1 MPSLLTRSANEVAMQ
16 FPESSAII
24 AGHRLLRGAIAM
36 RKACLAA
43 AVLLALSGTGGIS
56 LAAET
61 QPVPAPAPAQA
72 AAAPNI
78 LVSGVPQGAPA
89 VQAII
94 DAAYK
99 QVAAAAGNP
108 SELTHAQW
116 QSVVDAVNAALKGA
130 GFAGAHA
137 YLPEQVVAFQVHE
150 PAEAV
155 AQTAPAAPPAPAIAT
170 TPTKVLPPVRE
181 RSSEQG
187 QTQQIA
193 VRGFSVEGVGE
204 HPGYGITPASIQQ
217 LLDAQLAKL
226 GGSASQPAQLDFD
239 QLQGVADAVTD
250 RYRKA
255 GFIVSTAYLP
265 AQTVGPDDIVHLQVL
280 EGRIGKIEVQGNK
293 HYRSWVIAAPAQ
305 KLRGKPLQQRDIDE
319 ALLYDRDLP
328 GVSVSS
334 TFQPGEHTGETDL
347 IMVAREAKRP
357 YTFSLGLNNY
367 GTSLTGRYRA
377 EAGFTWNDPLGIG
390 DQLAAAIEYAFD
402 PHQNTYGTLN
412 YSVPTVTVPGL
423 SGVVGASRSELQLN
437 TGPFAAL
444 DVRGP
449 TTQYFAGAEW
459 KFENSRD
466 LKMTGLADFI
476 REESQL
482 SSLGFPL
489 SDERFDVADFGF
501 SLHHTDRRFHGMDIF
516 SLELRKSIND
526 DSREPDLVAPDHS
539 HDFLV
544 TRLAYTRVQLLSPTQ
559 QLYFKFNGQYTNDAL
574 TPLEQFV
581 LGGPDSV
588 RAYPIAQAL
597 SDRGYYAAL
606 EYHVDAPGFADKR
619 SPFGGQPWRELLTL
633 EAFIDHASGYPAGAD
648 RFNGTKSYNYNGFG
662 VGFIF
667 RLPRWNNL
675 LFHFDDSVPIGSR
688 EDSHGNQIYARVNL
702 TF

>member
-1 MPSLLTRSANEVAMQ
+1 MQ
-16 FPESSAII
+16 LSQPDDII
-24 AGHRLLRGAIAM
+24 ARLRLLRGAIAM

-43 AVLLALSGTGGIS
+43 AVLLALSGAPGFAW
-56 LAAET
+56 AAET
-61 QPVPAPAPAQA
+61 QSGDSAPAQVA
-72 AAAPNI
+72 SSPSI
-78 LVSGVPQGAPA
+78 LVSGVPAGSAA

-94 DAAYK
+94 DAAYRK
-99 QVAAAAGNP
+99 VAAAAGNP
-108 SELTHAQW
+108 ATLNPAQW
-116 QSVVDAVNAALKGA
+116 QGVVDAVNDALKQA
-130 GFAGAHA
+130 GFSGARA
-137 YLPEQVVAFQVHE
+137 WLPQQVAVYQVHE
-150 PAEAV
+150 PAPAI
-155 AQTAPAAPPAPAIAT
+155 AQAPPAPPAVPA
-170 TPTKVLPPVRE
+170 TPTDVLPPVRE
-181 RSSEQG
+181 RSGDKAQA
-187 QTQQIA
+187 QQIA
-193 VRGFSVEGVGE
+193 VRGFSVEGVGQ
-204 HPGYGITPASIQQ
+204 HADFGITPASVQQ
-217 LLDAQLAKL
+217 LADAELARL
-226 GGSASQPAQLDFD
+226 GGSASQPAHLDFA

-255 GFIVSTAYLP
+255 GFIVATAYLP
-265 AQTVGPDDIVHLQVL
+265 AQTVGPDEIVHLQVL

-293 HYRSWVIAAPAQ
+293 HYRSWVIAAPVQ
-305 KLRGKPLQQRDIDE
+305 KLRGKTLQQRDIDE

-328 GVSVSS
+328 GVSVTS

-377 EAGFTWNDPLGIG
+377 EAGITWNDPLGIG

-412 YSVPTVTVPGL
+412 YTVPTVKVPGL
-423 SGVVGASRSELQLN
+423 SAVIGASRSELQLN

-449 TTQYFAGAEW
+449 TTQYFGGAEW
-459 KFENSRD
+459 KFANNRD
-466 LKMTGLADFI
+466 LKMTGLLDYI
-476 REESQL
+476 HEESKL

-489 SDERFDVADFGF
+489 SDEQFDVADLGF
-501 SLHHTDRRFHGMDIF
+501 SLNHTDRRFHGLDIF
-516 SLELRKSIND
+516 SLELRKSLHD
-526 DSREPDLVAPDHS
+526 GSREPDLVAPDHA

-544 TRLAYTRVQLLSPTQ
+544 TKLAYTRVQLLTPTQ

-633 EAFIDHASGYPAGAD
+633 EAFIDHASGYPAGAN
-648 RFNGTKSYNYNGFG
+648 RFNGTESVNYNGFG

-667 RLPRWNNL
+667 RLPRWHNL
-675 LFHFDDSVPIGSR
+675 LLHFDDSVPIGNHK
-688 EDSHGNQIYARVNL
+688 DSHGNQIYARVNL